1 MTSSPAP
8 ADIPAKDEE
17 APQQPLNVTSNH
29 RLQQSQMQVQELTGI
44 MNVNLDKIL
53 KRDQDLSKLDDQ
65 ADALKDKASHF
76 ETSAAKLKR
85 KYWWKNLKRLGPVHS
100 AGRVTSRGGRGIRCN
115 DVTELV
121 AQHVELCMPRP
132 FYAVVTESYKIYNI
146 K

>member
-1 MTSSPAP
+1 MSSPAP

-85 KYWWKNLKRLGPVHS
+85 KYWWKNLKDY
-100 AGRVTSRGGRGIRCN
+100 T
-115 DVTELV
+115 
-121 AQHVELCMPRP
+121 
-132 FYAVVTESYKIYNI
+132 
-146 K
+146 